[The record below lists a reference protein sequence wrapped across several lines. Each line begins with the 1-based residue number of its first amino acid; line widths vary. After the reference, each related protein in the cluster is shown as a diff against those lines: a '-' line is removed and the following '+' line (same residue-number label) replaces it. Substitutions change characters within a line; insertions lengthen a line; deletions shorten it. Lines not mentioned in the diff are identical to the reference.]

1 MPADISHRET
11 SREPLAY
18 RMRKGVSYH
27 VKRDSLIL
35 ILGFPL
41 RTIILNPYLRPLFDP
56 LSAGDFIP
64 FNRMTRLI
72 ENTEPDEIEIL
83 LNKLVRSGFLEY
95 QGISP
100 LAEHPFVSIIIPV
113 RNRPEDITA
122 CLHSLN
128 RVEYPPNKMEII
140 VVDDAS
146 DDHTP
151 DAVSQFDVSLIT
163 LEEHQQASFCRN
175 LGAQKAE
182 GEILAFIDSDCLAD
196 PLWLRELVPAFKD
209 ASLGAV
215 GGLVD
220 SYFEEKGLDHYEKVK
235 SSLKMGD
242 LYRRSGE
249 GDRFFYVPSCN
260 LLARREPFLKVGGF
274 QKEMYVG
281 EDVDFCWRL
290 QDDGYQVEYRPVG
303 RVYHKHRNR
312 LRPFC
317 FRRFE
322 YGTSE
327 PTLQGT
333 HGKRVKQLVFPPAA
347 SIFWGLVALAAI
359 FKWPPWLGLGV
370 TVLLIDAAAKFVKTR
385 RRGVPIEFSLV
396 LAAVFRG
403 CLTFFYHFSAFV
415 SRYYLV
421 LSIGILP
428 FVPPVSMVIIGM
440 HLLTCVVQYFIRR
453 PRLSFLSFSF
463 YFSLEQLSYQMGVWW
478 GCLKKFYFAPVNPQI
493 VGRPPLKGI

>member
-1 MPADISHRET
+1 
-11 SREPLAY
+11 
-18 RMRKGVSYH
+18 MRKGVRYY
-27 VKRDSLIL
+27 VRETSLIL

-41 RTIILNPYLRPLFDP
+41 RTISLNPFLRPLFDP
-56 LSAGDFIP
+56 LSASDFIP
-64 FNRMTRLI
+64 FSRMTELI
-72 ENTEPDEIEIL
+72 EETNPDEIEIL
-83 LNKLVRSGFLEY
+83 LNRLVRSGFLEY
-95 QGISP
+95 RGISP
-100 LAEHPFVSIIIPV
+100 LAEHPFVSIVIPV

-122 CLHSLN
+122 CLHSLTQ
-128 RVEYPPNKMEII
+128 VDYPRDKMEII

-146 DDHTP
+146 EDRTP
-151 DAVSQFDVSLIT
+151 DAVSNFDVSLIT
-163 LEEHQQASFCRN
+163 LEENKQASFCRN
-175 LGAQKAE
+175 LGARKAR

-242 LYRRSGE
+242 LCRRSGE

-260 LLARREPFLKVGGF
+260 LLARREPFLKLGGF
-274 QKEMYVG
+274 QKEMHVG

-312 LRPFC
+312 LIPFC

-327 PTLQGT
+327 PTLQRT

-347 SIFWGLVALAAI
+347 SVFWGLAALAAV
-359 FKWPPWLGLGV
+359 FKWLPLLGLGV
-370 TVLLIDAAAKFVKTR
+370 IVLLADATAKFTKTR
-385 RRGVPIEFSLV
+385 RRGVPVGFFLV
-396 LAAVFRG
+396 LLAVFRG
-403 CLTFFYHFSAFV
+403 CFAFFYHLSAFV
-415 SRYYLV
+415 SRYYLILCIV
-421 LSIGILP
+421 ILP
-428 FVPPVSMVIIGM
+428 FVPLVSLVITGM
-440 HLLTCVVQYFIRR
+440 HLLTCVVQYVIRK
-453 PRLSFLSFSF
+453 PRLGFLPFSF
-463 YFSLEQLSYQMGVWW
+463 YFSLEQLSYQTGVWW
-478 GCLKKFYFAPVNPQI
+478 GCLKKFYFSPVNPQI
-493 VGRPPLKGI
+493 VGRPPLKGT